1 MYYALSLCNIFTV
14 NSVICHQELHQSL
27 SSKRSH
33 LRIVGPVLRRYTTRS
48 RLPPEYGTHFLPLY
62 ELDYPQLSTGV
73 LITTHTLIGRP
84 PLDKGIRS
92 CRHRVLSLL
101 LWLLPLVALAYSLAV
116 SLVSYVSDF
125 RLSRLSL
132 SSSVA
137 AVMPPAFQRPFQCES
152 IGSLSSVAPTAI
164 LIKYVS
170 TVLLCACAGRCS
182 LLLLVFFSL
191 LYRLNLA
198 GHARSL
204 FTTGAQQ
211 LARTHNLIS
220 SITWPSSR
228 SSLSSTSFR
237 LCLLL
242 PPSSHFIVSG
252 VFATTMSSDEFY
264 SCSEGEDY
272 PPPPPPDDGR
282 TSRIRRASSTS
293 SRATARLSGRPTHT
307 SCPRSRDR
315 PSNGRV
321 PVQRRAG
328 RAFAPPDGKPVPAGT
343 PADRRGHQ

>member
-1 MYYALSLCNIFTV
+1 M
-14 NSVICHQELHQSL
+14 
-27 SSKRSH
+27 
-33 LRIVGPVLRRYTTRS
+33 
-48 RLPPEYGTHFLPLY
+48 PPC
-62 ELDYPQLSTGV
+62 S
-73 LITTHTLIGRP
+73 
-84 PLDKGIRS
+84 
-92 CRHRVLSLL
+92 LSLL
-101 LWLLPLVALAYSLAV
+101 LWLLPLFASAYSLAV
-116 SLVSYVSDF
+116 SLVSYVCDF

-137 AVMPPAFQRPFQCES
+137 TVIPPVFQRPFQCES

-164 LIKYVS
+164 LIKYMS
-170 TVLLCACAGRCS
+170 TVLMSPVCVYVGRCS

-198 GHARSL
+198 GHARSF

-220 SITWPSSR
+220 STTWPSSR

-264 SCSEGEDY
+264 SCSEGGLS
-272 PPPPPPDDGR
+272 PPPPPDAGR

-315 PSNGRV
+315 PNNGRI

-328 RAFAPPDGKPVPAGT
+328 RAFAPPDGKPAPAGT